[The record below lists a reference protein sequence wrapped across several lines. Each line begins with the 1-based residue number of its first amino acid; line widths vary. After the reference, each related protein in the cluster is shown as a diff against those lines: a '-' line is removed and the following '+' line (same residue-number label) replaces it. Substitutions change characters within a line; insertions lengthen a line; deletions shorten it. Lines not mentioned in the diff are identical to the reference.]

1 MSASLLTHAAQGLSL
16 EAPDVD
22 PGLAPQRTPAWH
34 AARLGK
40 VTASR
45 LPDLVARTKT
55 GWSASRGTYMAQLL
69 VERLTGEPTAIPPS
83 PAMRWGTLQ
92 ERRALAAY
100 SFRTDRDPLP
110 TGFWDHPV
118 IPGSGASPDG
128 LVGLEGL
135 VEVKCP
141 NTSTHLETLAAG
153 EIPAKYL
160 PQMHWQMA
168 CTGRT
173 WCDFVSFD
181 PRLPEPLR
189 LFVRRLER
197 DADAILELEG
207 QVETFLGE
215 LGEKVQALAP
225 QALRSAA

>member
-1 MSASLLTHAAQGLSL
+1 MSASLLTHNTHGLSL
-16 EAPDVD
+16 EALDAD
-22 PGLAPQRTPAWH
+22 LGFAPQRTPAWH

-100 SFRTDRDPLP
+100 SFRTDRDPLA
-110 TGFWDHPV
+110 TGFWDHPA
-118 IPGSGASPDG
+118 IQGSGASPDG

-141 NTSTHLETLAAG
+141 NTSTHLEILAAG

-168 CTGRT
+168 CAGRT

-189 LFVRRLER
+189 LFIRRLDR
-197 DADAILELEG
+197 DADAITHLEAEVRAFLQELEDRTLRLTTP
-207 QVETFLGE
+207 VR
-215 LGEKVQALAP
+215 QAA
-225 QALRSAA
+225 

>member
-1 MSASLLTHAAQGLSL
+1 MSASLLTHAAQGLNL
-16 EAPDVD
+16 EVLDVD
-22 PGLAPQRTPAWH
+22 PAFAPQRTPAWH

-69 VERLTGEPTAIPPS
+69 VERLTGEPTATPPS

-100 SFRTDRDPLP
+100 SFRTDRDPLS
-110 TGFWDHPV
+110 TGFWDHPD
-118 IPGSGASPDG
+118 IQGSGASPDG

-141 NTSTHLETLAAG
+141 NTSTHLETLAAQ

-168 CTGRT
+168 GTGRA

-189 LFVRRLER
+189 LFIRRLDR
-197 DADAILELEG
+197 DADAITHLEAEVRAFLQELEDRTLRLTTP
-207 QVETFLGE
+207 VR
-215 LGEKVQALAP
+215 QAA
-225 QALRSAA
+225 